1 MPIYEY
7 ECQHCGKIFEML
19 VYGGDPKTVQC
30 PACSSGSVARVMSP
44 FSCLGVQLTKKFRM
58 EAEEGLKKE
67 RVK

>member
-7 ECQHCGKIFEML
+7 ECRRCGKIFEIL
-19 VYGGDPKTVQC
+19 VHGRDRKTVQC
-30 PACSSGSVARVMSP
+30 PACSGGSVARVMSS

>member
-7 ECQHCGKIFEML
+7 KCRRCGKIFEIL
-19 VYGGDPKTVQC
+19 VYGRDRKTVHC
-30 PACSSGSVARVMSP
+30 PASCGGSVIRVMSS

-58 EAEEGLKKE
+58 EAEERLQKE